1 VPVIKAN
8 SIRDLKNRVNIHDVV
23 IRVVALKKAG
33 GGRFKGLCPFHSEK
47 TPSFNVSADK
57 GFYKCFGCGKAGD
70 MINFVMETEGLQFT
84 ESVEAIAQR
93 FGFTLEYEEGS
104 GGPSKETR
112 SMRQEIFDI
121 HDLAADY
128 YRQAFLAPTPHG
140 EFIRDYWVQ
149 NRKFTPELGDEF
161 KIGFAPVDDSGLA
174 AAMLKR
180 KFSEDAL
187 RQCGLFFIRD
197 GVIPTLGGMRCR
209 FRGRLMIPIRDH
221 QGRVVAFTARQ
232 LELTPQD
239 DASHEAK
246 YVNSP
251 ETPIFTKSNLLFN
264 LDRARSHAGEG
275 RPFVLVEGQLDA
287 LRCWSVGLK
296 TAIAPQGTS
305 ITEGQLALLR
315 RYHAQVECFFDS
327 DSAGQKAALRFLP
340 MALKAG
346 LEVRFLTLAG
356 AAKLDPDL
364 LFLEKGLAAYDDLKR
379 DSLAAMPF
387 AKQAFLPDPT
397 RASFNER
404 MNAVRSMVEIAL
416 QADGQIARD
425 GYLQQVSL
433 LLGVQ
438 PDAIRS
444 EVTTLERR
452 RFAKPPGP
460 EAATVAVQPDSHTKG
475 DEEHLLYVCLHY
487 EAFLQQLSSYL
498 APEWIDTTTTAGRLL
513 DRVLAEV
520 QHNGWNGRDSLEQL
534 LETEEEKSLVAT
546 MLFQAPGDED
556 WVKIANEGLSHL
568 QKRFLEPKKQQ
579 IELEIASKGA
589 IGDPTLPSLLKQRA
603 EITRQ
608 LLNPPRLSLAS

>member
-1 VPVIKAN
+1 
-8 SIRDLKNRVNIHDVV
+8 
-23 IRVVALKKAG
+23 
-33 GGRFKGLCPFHSEK
+33 
-47 TPSFNVSADK
+47 
-57 GFYKCFGCGKAGD
+57 
-70 MINFVMETEGLQFT
+70 
-84 ESVEAIAQR
+84 
-93 FGFTLEYEEGS
+93 
-104 GGPSKETR
+104 
-112 SMRQEIFDI
+112 
-121 HDLAADY
+121 
-128 YRQAFLAPTPHG
+128 
-140 EFIRDYWVQ
+140 
-149 NRKFTPELGDEF
+149 
-161 KIGFAPVDDSGLA
+161 
-174 AAMLKR
+174 
-180 KFSEDAL
+180 
-187 RQCGLFFIRD
+187 
-197 GVIPTLGGMRCR
+197 
-209 FRGRLMIPIRDH
+209 MIPIRDH

-275 RPFVLVEGQLDA
+275 HAFVLVEGQLDA

-356 AAKLDPDL
+356 AEKLDPDL

-379 DSLAAMPF
+379 DALAAMPF
-387 AKQAFLPDPT
+387 AKRAFLPDPAH
-397 RASFNER
+397 ASFNER

-416 QADGQIARD
+416 QAETQVARD
-425 GYLQQVSL
+425 DYLQQVSL

-444 EVTTLERR
+444 EVAILERR
-452 RFAKPPGP
+452 KFNKTGP
-460 EAATVAVQPDSHTKG
+460 EAPTAVRPDTHTKG
-475 DEEHLLYVCLHY
+475 YEEHLLYVCLHH
-487 EAFLQQLSSYL
+487 EAFLSEL
-498 APEWIDTTTTAGRLL
+498 ASHLAHEWIDPTTTAGRLL
-513 DRVLAEV
+513 DRLLAEV
-520 QHNGWNGRDSLEQL
+520 QHNGWNGRESLEQL
-534 LETEEEKSLVAT
+534 LETEEEKSLAAT
-546 MLFQAPGDED
+546 MLFQAPGEED
-556 WVKIANEGLSHL
+556 WAKIVNEGLRHL

-608 LLNPPRLSLAS
+608 LLNPPRLTLVS